1 MRSGWRHVF
10 DNDAELIAL
19 HAREAFEAGA
29 SPLVYLYYDQNST
42 EGHIN
47 ATFGEVVRTPSFIEI
62 PMLGYWGPIVKIEKP
77 GEKPQL
83 DASGNMKV
91 VLLQEH
97 CNSSLHRP
105 PSIRDHVKLNG
116 RQYTTISVGEGRLHD
131 QRLLT
136 YELEV
141 VPYGK

>member
-1 MRSGWRHVF
+1 MRPGWRHVF

-29 SPLVYLYYDQNST
+29 SPLTYLYYDPNST
-42 EGHIN
+42 EGQIN
-47 ATFGEVVRTPSFIEI
+47 TTFGEVVRSPKFIEI
-62 PMLGYWGPIVKIEKP
+62 SMLGYWGPVMKVEKP

-91 VLLQEH
+91 VLLKEL
-97 CNSSLHRP
+97 CTSALRRP
-105 PSIRDHVKLNG
+105 PSIRDHIQLNG
-116 RQYTTISVGEGRLHD
+116 REYTTISVGEGRLHD

-141 VPYGK
+141 APYGK